1 MNAPNLV
8 SIFRLFLTLFFILA
22 VNDGK
27 LRLALYLF
35 VLQGLS
41 DLLDGFLAR
50 TMGKKTNLGAFL
62 DPVADKTML
71 VSAYVV
77 LYVQNAI
84 PLWMTSIVLARD
96 VILCCGFF
104 VLYGLSYKVKL
115 LPSIWGKITTAF
127 QIITVVYVLWSESR
141 ELGPLLFYVTSIFTI
156 VSGLQ
161 YVARGIRILSGQR
174 TVAE

>member
-27 LRLALYLF
+27 FRLALYLF
-35 VLQGLS
+35 ILQGIS

-77 LYVQNAI
+77 LYLRNAI
-84 PLWMTSIVLARD
+84 PLWMTSIVLIRD
-96 VILCCGFF
+96 VTLCCGFF
-104 VLYGLSYKVKL
+104 VLYGLSYKIKL
-115 LPSIWGKITTAF
+115 VPSIWGKITTAF
-127 QIITVVYVLWSESR
+127 QITTVVYVLWSEGG
-141 ELGPLLFYVTSIFTI
+141 ELGSLFFYGTAIFTI

-161 YVARGIRILSGQR
+161 YVTRGIRILSGQR
-174 TVAE
+174 AATE